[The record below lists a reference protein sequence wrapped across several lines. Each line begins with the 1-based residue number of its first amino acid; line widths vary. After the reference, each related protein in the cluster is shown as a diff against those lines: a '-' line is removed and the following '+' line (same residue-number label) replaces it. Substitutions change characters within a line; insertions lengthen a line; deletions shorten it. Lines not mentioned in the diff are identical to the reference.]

1 MKNGFSAISVAVGA
15 FLALMAAA
23 VGQDEAFRA
32 NMWVAFAVL
41 SIGSVFLLRRIQ
53 FASPSHPLPAQDT
66 SGYFDEVVRYGVIA
80 AMFWGDRK
88 SVV

>member
-53 FASPSHPLPAQDT
+53 FASPGHPLPAAQ
-66 SGYFDEVVRYGVIA
+66 SLFQPA
-80 AMFWGDRK
+80 ANGISFR
-88 SVV
+88 SLPCAA